1 MPDINGMA
9 IFAKVVDANGFT
21 QAARV
26 TGLPKST
33 ISRKVSQLEEQLGVR
48 LLQRNNR
55 GLSLTHAGELFY
67 QHCAVIVQEVEEAK
81 ATIENTREDL
91 SGALRIVLPVSF
103 GQETVSK
110 LCCGFLK
117 KYPKVDLDIQFT
129 DEAVN
134 LVSEGYDIAIK
145 YGPLENSDL
154 IARLLLERQPILVA
168 SPKYLKKR
176 GYPQKPQDLADHQGL
191 LLGTSK
197 ATPIWPL
204 GSGSKKTMVQF
215 KKKVRVNSSL
225 VIKQMAL
232 SGFGVAM
239 LTQSQCVKELE
250 KGELVVIL
258 DQWPI
263 DHIRLYGVYPSRRQ
277 LAAKVSCFLD
287 YFVKYFADHES
298 NFSRL

>member
-33 ISRKVSQLEEQLGVR
+33 ISRKISQLEEQLGVR

-67 QHCAVIVQEVEEAK
+67 QHCAVIVREVEEAK

-103 GQETVSK
+103 GQETIAK
-110 LCCGFLK
+110 LCCGFLRK
-117 KYPKVDLDIQFT
+117 FPKVDLDIQFT
-129 DEAVN
+129 DEEMN
-134 LVSEGYDIAIK
+134 LVAEGYDIAIK

-154 IARLLLERQPILVA
+154 IARLLLERQPVLVA
-168 SPKYLKKR
+168 SPKYLKKY
-176 GYPQKPQDLADHQGL
+176 GCPAIPQALSEHQGL

-204 GSGSKKTMVQF
+204 GSGKKKTMVQF
-215 KKKVRVNSSL
+215 QRKVRVNSNL

-232 SGFGVAM
+232 SGLGVAM
-239 LTQSQCVKELE
+239 LTQSQCAKELE
-250 KGELVVIL
+250 SGELVAIL
-258 DQWPI
+258 EQWPI
-263 DHIRLYGVYPSRRQ
+263 EPIRLYGVYPSRRQ
-277 LAAKVSCFLD
+277 LAAKVSSFLD
-287 YFVKYFADHES
+287 YFVKYFADHEAVY
-298 NFSRL
+298 SRL